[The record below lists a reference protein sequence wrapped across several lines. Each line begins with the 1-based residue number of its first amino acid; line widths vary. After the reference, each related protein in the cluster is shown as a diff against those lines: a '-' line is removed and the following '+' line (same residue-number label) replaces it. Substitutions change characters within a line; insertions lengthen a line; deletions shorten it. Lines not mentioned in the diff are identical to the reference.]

1 MTSLVL
7 ITSPT
12 LISYILILI
21 FNLNLKSLISVL
33 LLGKKKNNFPLLFF
47 LSLYFPGNQMK

>member
-21 FNLNLKSLISVL
+21 FNLNLKTLISVL
-33 LLGKKKNNFPLLFF
+33 LLGKKNNFPLLFF